1 MAAQERHPRFLF
13 LSQSD
18 VKKTELT
25 MKKTIE
31 LVEETY
37 KMLAMG
43 EVENPTKTSVFLD
56 LCARVPISIGSLDVS
71 TANWVYETAE
81 KIGLGVN
88 LELFFKKNEVRPGFL
103 YFDKALFSLH
113 LTPIQA
119 PAP

>member
-1 MAAQERHPRFLF
+1 MATQERHLRFLF

-56 LCARVPISIGSLDVS
+56 LCARVPIGIGSLDVS
-71 TANWVYETAE
+71 TAN
-81 KIGLGVN
+81 
-88 LELFFKKNEVRPGFL
+88 
-103 YFDKALFSLH
+103 
-113 LTPIQA
+113 
-119 PAP
+119 